1 MEFAGESPVS
11 VVCEMDATVLPQR
24 REKEMPLTPGHAGGR
39 SNPKALTR
47 VGRAAVDSGPEPGR
61 P

>member
-11 VVCEMDATVLPQR
+11 VVCETDVTVPPQR
-24 REKEMPLTPGHAGGR
+24 REKERQLTPGHAGGR
-39 SNPKALTR
+39 SNPKALVR
-47 VGRAAVDSGPEPGR
+47 VGRAAVNSGPEPGK